1 MTDSIFNIA
10 LEKRFTDSA
19 EVATIN
25 VTSADTLLIR
35 DSETGAIMRL
45 PFSTLA
51 TISSAFSSSFAS
63 LVDGKVPAS
72 LAAATY
78 QKFKSGFIIQQG
90 SATVVSGCRI
100 YFSSNQTGKVASAV
114 IGWIAEGY

>member
-90 SATVVSGCRI
+90 SATVSGCRI